1 MGGRRQ
7 AEVPAKG
14 LQQQQ
19 LCTQQLLPG
28 EGEVL
33 AAQDPGAVYLL
44 QLGDVVFPI
53 LKLT

>member
-1 MGGRRQ
+1 MGRRRQ
-7 AEVPAKG
+7 AEVPAEG

-19 LCTQQLLPG
+19 LRTQQLLPG

-44 QLGDVVFPI
+44 QLGDMVFPI
-53 LKLT
+53 LEFT